1 MKKSTAVAVAISVI
15 AILFTANS
23 YAQMGMGYKWQGSG
37 GWGMGTPY
45 QRMYDPAKVETIKG
59 TVDAVETVVPMK
71 GMHKAVSIMVKTDK
85 ETIPVHLGPEWY
97 IERLDTKILKGDA
110 IEVRGSRVIFDGKP
124 ILIAAEIKKDKS
136 EHIIVLRDDAGI
148 PVWAGWKRK

>member
-1 MKKSTAVAVAISVI
+1 MKRLTVVATAVTVI

-23 YAQMGMGYKWQGSG
+23 FAQMGQGYTWRGSG

-59 TVDAVETVVPMK
+59 TVEAVETVAPMK
-71 GMHKAVSIMVKTDK
+71 GMHRAVSLMVKTDK
-85 ETIPVHLGPEWY
+85 ETMPVHLGPEWY
-97 IERLDTKILKGDA
+97 IERLDTKIQKGEV
-110 IEVRGSRVIFDGKP
+110 IEVRGSRISFNGKP
-124 ILIAAEIKKDKS
+124 IIIAAEIKKDKG

-148 PVWAGWKRK
+148 PVWAGWRK

>member
-1 MKKSTAVAVAISVI
+1 MRRYTAVTVAVTVI
-15 AILFTANS
+15 AILFATNS
-23 YAQMGMGYKWQGSG
+23 FAQMGMGYKWRGSG

-59 TVDAVETVVPMK
+59 AVEAVETVAPMK
-71 GMHKAVSIMVKTDK
+71 GMHRAVSLILKTEK

-97 IERLDTKILKGDA
+97 IERLDTKILKGDS
-110 IEVRGSRVIFDGKP
+110 IEVRGSRISFNGKP
-124 ILIAAEIKKDKS
+124 IIIAAEIKKEKG

-148 PVWAGWKRK
+148 PVWAGWRK